1 MLMKYIEKSASLSI
15 MQLEA
20 SSMLC
25 VQNEYL
31 LRFMLWVQNEYPICL
46 TARDLFVNRNFQ
58 LTRC

>member
-31 LRFMLWVQNEYPICL
+31 LRFML
-46 TARDLFVNRNFQ
+46 
-58 LTRC
+58 